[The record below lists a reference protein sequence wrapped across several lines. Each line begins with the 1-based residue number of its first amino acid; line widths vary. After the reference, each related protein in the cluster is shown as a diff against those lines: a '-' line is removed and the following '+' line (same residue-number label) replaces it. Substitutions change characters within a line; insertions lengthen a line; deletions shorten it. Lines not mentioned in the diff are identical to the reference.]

1 MARRGG
7 NDTAMR
13 QMMYFFLGL
22 AAFFGIFG
30 VIGLINGSLDVIGA
44 IGIACAPLPFA
55 LILFLRL
62 KRNER
67 ADRERYAEMVDR
79 QFFRAQEQRRDA
91 YRASIAHLPQ
101 PPALNLW
108 NEGERRLVETTE
120 ELVIVRD
127 GENYRLLNAASAK
140 KKALV
145 KIWFSRARGVLNL
158 QKQGSGVGVSVN
170 NRLVPE
176 GVVPLIPGDIVRMG
190 TLELTVR

>member
-7 NDTAMR
+7 NDQAMR
-13 QMMYFFLGL
+13 QMMHFFLGL
-22 AAFFGIFG
+22 AVFFGIFG
-30 VIGLINGSLDVIGA
+30 VIGAINGSFDIVGA
-44 IGIACAPLPFA
+44 IGIACTPLPFA

-67 ADRERYAEMVDR
+67 ADRERYAQMVDR

-91 YRASIAHLPQ
+91 YLASIAHLPQ
-101 PPALNLW
+101 PPTLNLW

-120 ELVIVRD
+120 ELVIIKD
-127 GENYRLLNAASAK
+127 GESYRLLSAASAN

-158 QKQGSGVGVSVN
+158 QKQGGSISVSVN
-170 NRLVPE
+170 NQLVPE
-176 GVVPLIPGDIVRMG
+176 GIVPLLPGDAVRIG
-190 TLELTVR
+190 ALELTVR